1 MHLKFNSDD
10 RRARDD
16 GYARMERD
24 DDDDDGG
31 GRRSPPGSVVV
42 LRPPFEAYAYDGD
55 GDRGGGGGGVGSDD
69 ADVRVGAQRR
79 RLLERHCDD
88 DDDDDDDDGSES
100 ELTDPDDDDDV
111 SEDVD
116 EDDGDDE
123 GHDLDDD
130 DDDVD
135 VDATTTTTTTARRPR
150 RAATKAVESFK
161 EADSEDDDE
170 FLMTSDEE
178 KDDMDAPDDDDDEY
192 RDVVEKIVYCRR
204 RDGRPLNQAS
214 DDADD
219 ASLEF
224 CVKWEGVSY
233 RRCSWESAETLAK
246 EAPHKL
252 KTFLRRHRTVEAQ
265 DAPYPKTYDVVDR
278 VVAHRE
284 GAEEGSTEFLV
295 KWCGLGY
302 AAATWETSESL
313 EDSPA
318 DVAQVAR
325 YWRFAQPE
333 SYERTEMPRGKPT
346 PPAFKNQMSLRE
358 YQVTSFEWMINNYC
372 RGRNVILGDEMG
384 LGKTAQC
391 ISVMEYV
398 RTNLLRRRQP
408 MCVVAPLTTLG
419 HWKREVEKWTDMNVV
434 VFDGSA
440 ADREVCAEHEFYVQG
455 TRRVKFDVMLVSFE
469 NVRKNVEMFERF
481 SWAACVVDEAHKLK
495 DVNSQTTLSVTS
507 MRYDWLLLL
516 TGTPIQNNIKELYG
530 MLHILDPRQFDSW
543 EDFQDEFCD
552 ESGDVDAEQVL
563 RLRELLKPRMLRRMK
578 EDVEKIPAKEEIVVW
593 VEMTAQQRGYYR
605 ALYENQIHVLL
616 EGSKVKSVPQL
627 RNLSMELRKVCNHPF
642 LCDGLEEDYT
652 SKRLAAAEEKGE
664 TPPNAL
670 RLITEGSGKM
680 GLLAKLLAK
689 LKRDGHKVLIFSQF
703 TMVLDLIQ
711 DFMTASGY
719 DTERLDGNTSA
730 EDRQAGID
738 RFNTEGAGFAY
749 LLSTRAG
756 GMGITLTSADT
767 AIIFDSDWNPQN
779 DLQAMARCHR
789 IGQTKEVKVYRFI
802 TKDTY
807 EQSLFETASRK
818 YGLDEAV
825 LGGGGADGGDAPQS
839 KKSAKEQAQ
848 RINELLKFGVH
859 GALKDGSGEE
869 ANAFAAEDIDEILSR
884 RAEHREVGPRAGN
897 SFSVATFGADEAVDG
912 KDDESFWADAF
923 GAAAVQAAK
932 DKASAPAVDKRFA
945 VEGPRKRRKVNYK
958 ESVAL
963 IQGNHDSSS
972 PAKRRGGTRMTYN
985 ERRAAAKAEREEQ
998 RKLAREEREER
1009 RRQLA
1014 EERERAKEQAKMNW
1028 YVWEVEAVID
1038 ALTAFGAA
1046 NGDVKRA
1053 VVCGLLDVD
1062 RPMEQKMCVAK
1073 TTLEMFAAIDSSLK
1087 KPSGGKN
1094 GGDETREQDG
1104 KNGNDAEGDDG
1115 DEKDDDK
1122 EEDEGG
1128 KDDVDESD
1136 EAKAATEAAL
1146 EKVLVPEVAANALS
1160 NRVLWGKM
1168 RRAAPRRAKAMK
1180 QRDALAKLI
1189 QAEEVVVD
1197 AIAAT
1202 ASCCSV
1208 DESSLPKEK
1217 AQFEPPVLGS
1227 KASVPAEWWTTDDDV
1242 DLLRGS
1248 LRYGYTPGLT
1258 RELERQLECVRND
1271 KTLRFAARTGVFD
1284 DGEYRQVLEW
1294 PALGPLKT
1302 RLSRLLAALTRP
1314 PKKPSKA
1321 EILAAQKK
1329 AAAEA
1334 RLKRDMEALRK
1345 WQEKQAAQRRQSS
1358 SPARQPKRSPLK
1370 AVDNMPTFDAARA
1383 ASKPFTA
1390 PPKAQS
1396 SLFAY
1401 FGKQDRQQ
1409 HH

>member
-1 MHLKFNSDD
+1 MGAFEFERSA
-10 RRARDD
+10 RQTRAT
-16 GYARMERD
+16 GME

-31 GRRSPPGSVVV
+31 WTRERT
-42 LRPPFEAYAYDGD
+42 LRPPFEAYAFD
-55 GDRGGGGGGVGSDD
+55 GGGARWGGGF
-69 ADVRVGAQRR
+69 
-79 RLLERHCDD
+79 DD
-88 DDDDDDDDGSES
+88 DDDADDDADGLESES
-100 ELTDPDDDDDV
+100 ELTDPEDESSEEDGDDADDDV
-111 SEDVD
+111 N
-116 EDDGDDE
+116 
-123 GHDLDDD
+123 
-130 DDDVD
+130 
-135 VDATTTTTTTARRPR
+135 DAKTETRRPR
-150 RAATKAVESFK
+150 RAASEAARSFK
-161 EADSEDDDE
+161 EADSEEEEDE

-178 KDDMDAPDDDDDEY
+178 DAPDEEEDEDEEY

-204 RDGRPLNQAS
+204 RDGRTIRAGEEEED
-214 DDADD
+214 DDA
-219 ASLEF
+219 ALEF

-252 KTFLRRHRTVEAQ
+252 KTFLRRHRAVEAQ
-265 DAPYPKTYDVVDR
+265 DAPYPKMYDVVDR

-313 EDSPA
+313 EESDV

-325 YWRFAQPE
+325 YWRFARPE

-481 SWAACVVDEAHKLK
+481 SWAVCVVDEAHKLK

-507 MRYDWLLLL
+507 LRYDWLLLL

-552 ESGDVDAEQVL
+552 EAGDVDAEQVL

-642 LCDGLEEDYT
+642 LCNGLEEDYT

-664 TPPNAL
+664 TPPTAL

-825 LGGGGADGGDAPQS
+825 LGGGGAADGDGGDAPQS

-848 RINELLKFGVH
+848 RINALLKFGVH

-897 SFSVATFGADEAVDG
+897 SFSVATFGADDAVDG

-923 GAAAVQAAK
+923 GAATVQAAK

-963 IQGNHDSSS
+963 IQGNHDSSP
-972 PAKRRGGTRMTYN
+972 PANRRGGTRMTYN

-1053 VVCGLLDVD
+1053 VVCGMLDVD

-1087 KPSGGKN
+1087 QPSGKT

-1104 KNGNDAEGDDG
+1104 KNGDDAER
-1115 DEKDDDK
+1115 DDDEDKEDEK

-1197 AIAAT
+1197 AIAPT
-1202 ASCCSV
+1202 TCSV

-1284 DGEYRQVLEW
+1284 DGEYREVLEW

-1321 EILAAQKK
+1321 EILAAQRK

-1358 SPARQPKRSPLK
+1358 SPAGASDRVGQPKRSPLK
-1370 AVDNMPTFDAARA
+1370 AVDNTPTFDAARA
-1383 ASKPFTA
+1383 VSKPFTA

-1409 HH
+1409 HQH